1 MRDYQPFMVVRTVKH
16 QILLSTYLHANNAA
30 RYNFM
35 NAGGRLSSCGT
46 LALPHN
52 MWNLPR
58 PIWVN
63 TCPLYWQMDSY
74 PLNHQT
80 SLNMNLLSWT
90 VSMPTL
96 CFVYLY
102 FPGHKQTCPLVWK
115 ETCDHGWSQSNTL
128 ENSSL
133 EQPVSLLIRH
143 AEIEETQRELSP
155 NNIYPS
161 ILTISATEKSF
172 SWVYHSSSHCD

>member
-1 MRDYQPFMVVRTVKH
+1 MLEEGSVVVVHWLCLT
-16 QILLSTYLHANNAA
+16 T
-30 RYNFM
+30 
-35 NAGGRLSSCGT
+35 CGIF
-46 LALPHN
+46 PDQ
-52 MWNLPR
+52 R
-58 PIWVN
+58 VN

-90 VSMPTL
+90 VSMTTL